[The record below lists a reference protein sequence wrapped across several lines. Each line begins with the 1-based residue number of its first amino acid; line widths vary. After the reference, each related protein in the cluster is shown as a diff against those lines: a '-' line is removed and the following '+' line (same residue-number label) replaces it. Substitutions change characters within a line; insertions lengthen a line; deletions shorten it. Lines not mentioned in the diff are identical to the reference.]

1 MVYLAISPQGLT
13 EALST
18 AKLTGHSVWCGCDA
32 ISDAE
37 YQQNELKNLSRFIYP
52 LQNAEPSELEGALA
66 TIAEHHPNE
75 TIWVES
81 RTEASQETPPN

>member
-1 MVYLAISPQGLT
+1 MVYLAISQQGLA

-18 AKLTGHSVWCGCDA
+18 AKLTGRAVWCGCDA

-37 YQQNELKNLSRFIYP
+37 YQQHELKDFSRFTYP
-52 LQNAEPSELEGALA
+52 LQHAEPSELEGALS

-81 RTEASQETPPN
+81 RADEVGKPIA